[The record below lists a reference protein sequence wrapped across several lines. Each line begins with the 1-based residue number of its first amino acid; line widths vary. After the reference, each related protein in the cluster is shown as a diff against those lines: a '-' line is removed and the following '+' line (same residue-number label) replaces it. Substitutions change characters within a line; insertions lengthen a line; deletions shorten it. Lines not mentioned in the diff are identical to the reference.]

1 MLKKINFRNLFS
13 PRKKN
18 VKAEKELTKEEWLKI
33 AIEEKTKIKGSIQE
47 ALDSFSKIKEYPGVY
62 DVWIFPNREVS
73 CILRGIPKP
82 EDNFSMYQL
91 GNNGKLFCSFSPHRV
106 IGYNQKEF
114 DLWFEKILERFID
127 RLQF

>member
-1 MLKKINFRNLFS
+1 MKK
-13 PRKKN
+13 
-18 VKAEKELTKEEWLKI
+18 
-33 AIEEKTKIKGSIQE
+33 KTKIKGSIQE

-91 GNNGKLFCSFSPHRV
+91 GNDGKLFCSFSPHRV

-114 DLWFEKILERFID
+114 DLWFEETLDRFID
-127 RLQF
+127 RLEF